1 MGRDVTEALVAYADP
16 QPNMRVLDLAS
27 GTGEPAITIA
37 KRIAP
42 TGHMTALDLSS
53 DLLAIAAE
61 RARQRG
67 LANLTTQQADAQ
79 QLPFLDEQFDLA
91 TSRFGVMFFPDTQR
105 ALTELRR
112 VLKPGARACF
122 AVWGSKDQPY
132 FASTIGVVH
141 RHVGGPF
148 LEPKGPDPFRFSRPG
163 SLSEALSQSGF
174 SSVHEEARTVP
185 WTWPGP
191 PEEAWEQQRPSRRLS
206 FRCSTASPQTPGRI
220 LTKKSTPPYATTK
233 KMAPSSS
240 APPWSSLPEGSSPS
254 QGVQSALG
262 ATPREPRPFL
272 ASLAAVLSDL
282 YDLKGLGSSVP
293 LIVLCG

>member
-1 MGRDVTEALVAYADP
+1 MTTIPDWGTTFRLTASEKWKAKSAVMGRDVTETLVAYADP
-16 QPNMRVLDLAS
+16 QLSMRVLDLAS

-42 TGHMTALDLSS
+42 TGHVTALDLSS

-67 LANLTTQQADAQ
+67 LTNLTTQQADAQ
-79 QLPFLDEQFDLA
+79 QLPFPDEHFDLA

-105 ALTELRR
+105 ALSELRR

-141 RHVGGPF
+141 RCVGGPF
-148 LEPKGPDPFRFSRPG
+148 LDPNGPDPFRFSHPG
-163 SLSEALSQSGF
+163 SLSEALTLSGF
-174 SSVHEEARTVP
+174 SDVHEESRAVP

-191 PEEAWEQQRPSRRLS
+191 PEEAWEQQRAIATPFLPMFDRVRPEAWPKINDEVHAAIRRYEKNGAIE
-206 FRCSTASPQTPGRI
+206 F
-220 LTKKSTPPYATTK
+220 
-233 KMAPSSS
+233 
-240 APPWSSLPEGSSPS
+240 
-254 QGVQSALG
+254 G
-262 ATPREPRPFL
+262 ATIIL
-272 ASLAAVLSDL
+272 ASA
-282 YDLKGLGSSVP
+282 KK
-293 LIVLCG
+293 